1 MLRKKNE
8 KMQRE
13 RETVE
18 VERKKVKKNEE
29 INRVEGNI
37 HSFPTKSTTTN
48 KLTKKKRK
56 RSPTFASAIYYI
68 YFLFRSLLWL
78 FILSLFTYFFF
89 LSMSRWKM
97 LDWIRKIGP
106 FIILSALVLSSAH
119 IYLSSYL
126 LPDRMPSSQYD
137 SYINVSLDVAHGTT
151 MTVCS
156 TTTTAAAARCAS
168 LALSSGDAALIH
180 RKEMAK

>member
-1 MLRKKNE
+1 MRKC
-8 KMQRE
+8 RE

-68 YFLFRSLLWL
+68 YFLFRSLL
-78 FILSLFTYFFF
+78 
-89 LSMSRWKM
+89 
-97 LDWIRKIGP
+97 
-106 FIILSALVLSSAH
+106 
-119 IYLSSYL
+119 
-126 LPDRMPSSQYD
+126 
-137 SYINVSLDVAHGTT
+137 
-151 MTVCS
+151 
-156 TTTTAAAARCAS
+156 
-168 LALSSGDAALIH
+168 
-180 RKEMAK
+180 